1 VGEAEGRFFCLLG
14 EAKEPSLCLKHRAGS
29 KRTNFG
35 FLVSLEGICGNMQK
49 IKLVAMDLDGT
60 MLSKESTIT
69 RRVKDAVAA
78 VRAAGVYVTIS
89 TGRMFS
95 SAVRFARELGLEEPL
110 ITYQG
115 ALVKDYIS
123 GRVLRYLPLPL
134 VYARD
139 IIARVQQLGYHMNG
153 YLGDRLLVEKANEVG
168 RRYAARNGVDLEVV
182 GDFNKYFH
190 EDPTKLV
197 VIAGEEQV
205 TELMAELLPVY
216 QGKVHLSKSLTGYL
230 EFSHPL
236 ATKGEALAYLAEYLN
251 VPQTGVM
258 AIGDSYNDVEML
270 QYAGVGVAVANARE
284 DVKLVADN
292 VTSEGY
298 GDGVVEVLEKCV
310 LAQNT

>member
-1 VGEAEGRFFCLLG
+1 
-14 EAKEPSLCLKHRAGS
+14 
-29 KRTNFG
+29 
-35 FLVSLEGICGNMQK
+35 MDK

-69 RRVKDAVAA
+69 RRVKDVVAA

-123 GRVLRYLPLPL
+123 GRVLRYLPLPR

-139 IIARVQQLGYHMNG
+139 IITRVQQLGYHMNG
-153 YLGDRLLVEKANEVG
+153 YLGDRLVVEEANEIG
-168 RRYAARNGVDLEVV
+168 RRYAARNGVDMEVV
-182 GDFNKYFH
+182 GDFNEYFH

-197 VIAGEEQV
+197 VIAEEEQV

-216 QGKVHLSKSLTGYL
+216 QGKVHLSKSLTGFL

-251 VPQTGVM
+251 VPQAGVM

-270 QYAGVGVAVANARE
+270 QYAGVGVAVANAKE
-284 DVKLVADN
+284 DVKLVADYI
-292 VTSEGY
+292 TSESY
-298 GDGVVEVLEKCV
+298 GDGVAEALEKCV

>member
-1 VGEAEGRFFCLLG
+1 
-14 EAKEPSLCLKHRAGS
+14 
-29 KRTNFG
+29 
-35 FLVSLEGICGNMQK
+35 MQK

-78 VRAAGVYVTIS
+78 VQAAGVYVTIA

-95 SAVRFARELGLEEPL
+95 SAVRFARELGLKAPL

-115 ALVKDYIS
+115 ALVKDHIS

-139 IIARVQQLGYHMNG
+139 IVARVKPLGYHING
-153 YLGDRLLVEKANEVG
+153 YLGDRLVVEEVNEIG
-168 RRYAARNGVDLEVV
+168 RRYAARNGVDMEVV
-182 GDFNKYFH
+182 GDFNKYFQ

-197 VIAGEEQV
+197 VIAEEEQV
-205 TELMAELLPVY
+205 TELMDKLLPVY
-216 QGKVHLSKSLTGYL
+216 RGKVHLSKSLPGFL

-236 ATKGEALAYLAEYLN
+236 ATKGQALAYLAGYLK
-251 VPQTGVM
+251 VPQAGVM

-270 QYAGVGVAVANARE
+270 EYAGLGVAVANARE
-284 DVKLVADN
+284 DVKLVADY
-292 VTSEGY
+292 VASESY
-298 GDGVVEVLEKCV
+298 GDGVVEALERFV